1 MKLTQEEYKK
11 LKEDELIS
19 TNIWFLKEYLSEL
32 SPIIIIRL
40 FHIVVNKKQD
50 FYYIQLCSNVFRLGF
65 ICETYKNFKV
75 KLFCYSYGYG
85 C

>member
-40 FHIVVNKKQD
+40 FHIVVKKNKTSIIFNHDQM
-50 FYYIQLCSNVFRLGF
+50 R
-65 ICETYKNFKV
+65 
-75 KLFCYSYGYG
+75 SY
-85 C
+85 CIFSVNN